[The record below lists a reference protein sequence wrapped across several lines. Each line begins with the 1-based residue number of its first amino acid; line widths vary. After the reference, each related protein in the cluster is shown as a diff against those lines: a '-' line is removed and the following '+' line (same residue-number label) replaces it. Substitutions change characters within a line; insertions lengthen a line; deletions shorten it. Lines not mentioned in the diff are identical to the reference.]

1 MPLVHPPY
9 ELQYKG
15 IYTSVW
21 LSEDKYKELVFTD
34 RLTLNEIL
42 DYVYVKKKYKAIKL
56 HVKYFYQLIK
66 DGKYMEIWF
75 EFNYDNNT
83 KTWDYYVNEDIALNI
98 DNDKM
103 KDKTLLLSIGLPHYW
118 WWFDTGLYK
127 IMRPFRIVG
136 SIITLQWFILY
147 SDYEYQYLVHE
158 VIPKYDNL

>member
-9 ELQYKG
+9 ELQFKG

-21 LSEDKYKELVFTD
+21 LSEDKYKELVFTN

-75 EFNYDNNT
+75 EFNYDRNS
-83 KTWDYYVNEDIALNI
+83 KTWKYHVNEDIALNI
-98 DNDKM
+98 D
-103 KDKTLLLSIGLPHYW
+103 KDKTPLLVLSVGLPLYK

-127 IMRPFRIVG
+127 IIKPFRIVG
-136 SIITLQWFILY
+136 SSITLQWFILY
-147 SDYEYQYLVHE
+147 SDYKYQYLV
-158 VIPKYDNL
+158 VDVV